1 MVRTALL
8 LPSLFAAACTVG
20 EVGTTNTGTD
30 APTKTD
36 GGGATA
42 NGCVA
47 RLTPPGGEHPHNPP
61 VAAGNPTNAGENC
74 VASGC
79 HLKGMEGK
87 DANGAPAPAYQFGG
101 TVYKTGGTVASAG
114 AAIVLKG
121 GGKTVTVYS
130 DTAGN
135 FGVPDDGS
143 LPNPFLGNVTVS
155 GCPTISTMSTQ
166 IAQNGC
172 GGQACHIGSNPT
184 GGKIILAD

>member
-1 MVRTALL
+1 MTRTALL
-8 LPSLFAAACTVG
+8 LSSLFAAACSVG
-20 EVGTTNTGTD
+20 EVDTSN
-30 APTKTD
+30 
-36 GGGATA
+36 GGS
-42 NGCVA
+42 GCVD
-47 RLTPPGGEHPHNPP
+47 RLTPAGGEHAHDAP

-79 HLKGMEGK
+79 HLKGAEGT
-87 DANGAPAPAYQFGG
+87 DAPAYQFGG
-101 TVYKTGGTVASAG
+101 TVYKTGGTVPSAG

-143 LPNPFLGNVTVS
+143 LPNPFQGNVTVS

-166 IAQNGC
+166 ITQNGC
-172 GGQACHIGSNPT
+172 GGQACHIGTNPT
-184 GGKIILAD
+184 GGKIVLADQ